1 MRKIEKYINY
11 IKTVLINKN
20 IDNEI
25 TDWKSHQNLL
35 ELSNTTSEIYFTDS
49 VKLGRD
55 ANELI
60 YLIKINS
67 DTVNDTVVSNIKN
80 EIEERTKEIVD
91 QLQAESSKEIF
102 KSINLLF
109 FVSSIHSRVTLKD
122 AFSSKNA
129 LELIKKL
136 RKITSTRNAKL
147 YPMFYLDKDISTDEI
162 KLPNI
167 RRYEMVT
174 LPPFDI
180 DIDIPKENEICTL
193 KGYVFTAN
201 LFDLVSLYNTINFPK
216 RCPVKSLNLDTKFI
230 LYIINFVSFC
240 VFYLSIMLKKIF
252 S

>member
-49 VKLGRD
+49 VKLGMD

-122 AFSSKNA
+122 AFSSKSVLQKVIPRLFMGESYA
-129 LELIKKL
+129 IRAHSPRYAAPSSMEIIS
-136 RKITSTRNAKL
+136 RRRASFFSAPTSTA
-147 YPMFYLDKDISTDEI
+147 
-162 KLPNI
+162 
-167 RRYEMVT
+167 
-174 LPPFDI
+174 LPPS
-180 DIDIPKENEICTL
+180 
-193 KGYVFTAN
+193 N
-201 LFDLVSLYNTINFPK
+201 LIQKLSMS
-216 RCPVKSLNLDTKFI
+216 CPP
-230 LYIINFVSFC
+230 
-240 VFYLSIMLKKIF
+240 
-252 S
+252 